1 MGFVHR
7 LWWRFVTV
15 NGYLTEEDPEYRR
28 LYLINVMLLFTL
40 MVTVTFTQ
48 VHLFWTGITALM
60 ALNLIGFVAT
70 LSATVYLRVSHNLE
84 RVATFLNA
92 IAFGGLATYLVFRQ
106 DSNQVYLWAAAY
118 FPFAFFLKGRRV
130 GGYFAGA
137 FYVLVVA
144 GATVNFTLIDPV
156 PTTTLIRTLL
166 NISTSLLAVCGMLY
180 YYEAT
185 RADAIQRL
193 SRASDEL
200 FTLSTTDALT
210 GLYNRRYFDDV
221 LPVMLARAQRDGE
234 LLCMLI
240 IDADYFKAYNDY
252 YGHPQGDQALKTIA
266 NVMTDALK
274 RSSDLAFRL
283 GGEEFGALYT
293 VKEPDQAKT
302 LAEHIRTDLERQAVP
317 SPKSSLGKLT
327 VSIGLRLFDGSVETS
342 ELSAWDLVSEAD
354 QALYRAKS
362 QGRNRVVVYRPE

>member
-1 MGFVHR
+1 MGFFPR
-7 LWWRFVTV
+7 MWWKFVTV
-15 NGYLTEEDPEYRR
+15 NGYLSEGDPDYRR

-40 MVTVTFTQ
+40 LVTFTFAQ
-48 VHLFWTGITALM
+48 VHLFWTGIAGLLM
-60 ALNLIGFVAT
+60 LNLIGFGLT
-70 LSATVYLRVSHNLE
+70 LSAAVYLRVSHNLE

-92 IAFGGLATYLVFRQ
+92 IAFGGLGTYLIFRQ

-137 FYVLVVA
+137 FYVLVVL
-144 GATVNFTLIDPV
+144 GATINFTLIDPV

-185 RADAIQRL
+185 RADAIKRL
-193 SRASDEL
+193 SLASDEL
-200 FTLSTTDALT
+200 FKLSTTDALT

-221 LPVMLARAQRDGE
+221 LPVVLARAQREQD

-240 IDADYFKAYNDY
+240 IDADYFKSYNDY

-266 NVMTDALK
+266 TVMTDALK
-274 RSSDLAFRL
+274 RTTDLSFRL

-293 VKEPDQAKT
+293 VKEPDQALA
-302 LAEHIRTDLERQAVP
+302 LAERIRSDLEHQAIS
-317 SPKSSLGKLT
+317 SPKSPLGKLT
-327 VSIGLRLFDGSVETS
+327 VSIGLRLFEASPAG
-342 ELSAWDLVSEAD
+342 ELSVWDLVSEAD

-362 QGRNRVVVYRPE
+362 EGRNRVVVYQPV